1 MPFGLEDSA
10 WAAISIIAW
19 SKSTAAT
26 RWRKPRSYSASART
40 PSEPGLSR
48 GSGRS
53 IPVGQ
58 LLIHGLELS
67 RFLHQRRLSGKKP
80 CPSGHLFCFKC
91 RSLRQPAGGMVDYLP
106 MTDTAGN
113 VRAICPQCGT
123 FMHRRVALAKLP
135 LVCLGLDVA
144 FPQAERRIS
153 ETASPSLNRDLDA
166 MVQANENAKPR
177 Q

>member
-1 MPFGLEDSA
+1 MGRNLNYRLVK
-10 WAAISIIAW
+10 IH
-19 SKSTAAT
+19 
-26 RWRKPRSYSASART
+26 RSYTVEEAAQLFGVRKNT
-40 PSEPGLSR
+40 VRAWLEQGLRPIDSR
-48 GSGRS
+48 R
-53 IPVGQ
+53 PT
-58 LLIHGLELS
+58 LIHGLELS

-91 RSLRQPAGGMVDYLP
+91 RSPRQPAGGMVDYLP

-153 ETASPSLNRDLDA
+153 ETASPSLNRDSDA